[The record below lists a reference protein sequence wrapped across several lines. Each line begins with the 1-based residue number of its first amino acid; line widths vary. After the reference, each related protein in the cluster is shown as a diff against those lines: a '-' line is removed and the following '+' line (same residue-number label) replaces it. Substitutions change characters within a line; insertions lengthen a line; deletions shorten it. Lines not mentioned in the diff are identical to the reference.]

1 MTSLQEPPT
10 LGKTMYLRS
19 DRTIAEMRRDAQ
31 ALKLALRDQGKP
43 AIHGHCIEAVAR
55 ANGYRTWA
63 AALFLAPDGKN
74 AGALAQSPQP
84 KRAGRSRKVEQF
96 TDA

>member
-10 LGKTMYLRS
+10 LGNSMYPRS
-19 DRTIAEMRRDAQ
+19 DRTIVEMRRDAQ

-74 AGALAQSPQP
+74 AGALAGSPQP
-84 KRAGRSRKVEQF
+84 KRTGRPRKAEES
-96 TDA
+96 TKA